1 MVKLMKVTATREV
14 FPWILLWHRC
24 TWAIEDAAANEES
37 QYLSI
42 FSALLCAFT
51 LEAFLNQL
59 LRFRFPNDWRKYERK
74 ATPSQK
80 LARFGAS
87 LDFRADRSR
96 RPFSSFKDIFSFR
109 NDLAHAK
116 PVQLARTFN
125 YPVEAFL
132 AARKVP
138 PIPRTSW
145 DSALTLKKARNWHE
159 DTRAMIQSLYQAA
172 DMGDDPFHEAYS
184 TIQWS
189 GTL

>member
-1 MVKLMKVTATREV
+1 MTKRMKVTATREV

-24 TWAIEDAAANEES
+24 TWAIEDAAANEER

-59 LRFRFPNDWRKYERK
+59 LRFRFPNDCRKYERK

-96 RPFSSFKDIFSFR
+96 RPFSSFKDIFSFL
-109 NDLAHAK
+109 ND
-116 PVQLARTFN
+116 
-125 YPVEAFL
+125 
-132 AARKVP
+132 
-138 PIPRTSW
+138 
-145 DSALTLKKARNWHE
+145 
-159 DTRAMIQSLYQAA
+159 
-172 DMGDDPFHEAYS
+172 
-184 TIQWS
+184 
-189 GTL
+189 

>member
-1 MVKLMKVTATREV
+1 MTKRMKVTATREV

-37 QYLSI
+37 EYLSI

-51 LEAFLNQL
+51 LEAFLNHL
-59 LRFRFPNDWRKYERK
+59 LRFRFPNDWREYERK

-80 LARFGAS
+80 LARLGAS
-87 LDFRADRSR
+87 FHFRADRSR
-96 RPFSSFKDIFSFR
+96 RPFGSFKDIFSFR

-116 PVQLARTFN
+116 PIQLARTFN
-125 YPVEAFL
+125 FPVEVFL
-132 AARKVP
+132 AARKIP
-138 PIPRTSW
+138 PMPRSSW
-145 DSALTLKKARNWHE
+145 DCALTLEKARKWHK
-159 DTRAMIQSLYQAA
+159 DTRAMIQSLSQAA
-172 DMGDDPFHEAYS
+172 GMGDDPFHEAYS